1 MNYLLI
7 TESPAKAK
15 KIQKFL
21 PNNYTVKSSC
31 GHIIDLEKKK
41 LSIDVTNDF
50 KPTYKILSDKKDIVS
65 MLRSQS
71 KHKKVIFAADDDR
84 EGEAI
89 AWHCANTL
97 KSDMNQNNRI
107 IFREISKKAILKS
120 LESPQTINL
129 NEVNAQQARRIIDRL
144 IGFKLSPCLWKHIDT
159 KEYGLSAGRV
169 QSALLNLID
178 IRENYIHNYEPN
190 IIMDIQGIFHELKNT
205 EFIFNKELD
214 IDDDFIIHLFTLFS
228 KNKTFVVSNS
238 SKSKDKSYPKKPFI
252 TSTLQQSAQNELGFP
267 VKLTM
272 DTAQKLY
279 EGGYI
284 TYMRTD
290 STFISKDFQTLINSY
305 VTNKFGN
312 EYYHKPKEKKI
323 KGAQEA
329 HEAIRPTNIETDI
342 SDLNTCELK
351 LYNFILKRTIT
362 SHMKPANYDVYQ
374 INLSNDES
382 KEIGYFTTKYRQL
395 IFPGYLKYNNS
406 SIEINDKPSFKNKYI
421 LQECCST
428 EKEESTPQEYNE
440 SAIVNL
446 LEETGIG
453 RPSTYATI
461 ISTLGNRKYT
471 IHKDRKQNNKKEKK
485 IILTNDNNIRKESN
499 IIQGKLLKQRIL
511 ITPLGKKVLHY
522 LQTNFMNI
530 LDKNFTCSV
539 EKDLDLIADGK
550 LNYIDVIRKIY
561 HSFIDIVDRQM
572 NIQNSKNPGKL
583 LGEKQN
589 KKIYICNGQFGP
601 YLQIINEKNNKK
613 NINIK
618 YHLQKLNKTTDTF
631 TFKNAI
637 SFLKNNSDFRNRG
650 SQ

>member
-485 IILTNDNNIRKESN
+485 IILTNNNNIRKESN